1 MSARSLFKNQSS
13 RAVSEE
19 AVLCRPSD
27 DDALQLVVAFYCI
40 MEPEK
45 RNEILGLAERY
56 AKESQTVQGFTHYLL
71 LDELKSPE
79 SQ

>member
-1 MSARSLFKNQSS
+1 MSARSILKNQSS

-45 RNEILGLAERY
+45 RNEILSLAERY

>member
-1 MSARSLFKNQSS
+1 M
-13 RAVSEE
+13 
-19 AVLCRPSD
+19 LCRPSD

-45 RNEILGLAERY
+45 RNEILSLAERY

>member
-1 MSARSLFKNQSS
+1 M
-13 RAVSEE
+13 
-19 AVLCRPSD
+19 LCRPSD

-45 RNEILGLAERY
+45 RKEILGLAERY
-56 AKESQTVQGFTHYLL
+56 AKESQAVQGFTHYLL
-71 LDELKSPE
+71 LDELKSQE

>member
-1 MSARSLFKNQSS
+1 M
-13 RAVSEE
+13 
-19 AVLCRPSD
+19 LCRPSD

-45 RNEILGLAERY
+45 RNEILRLAERY